1 MKKRICALI
10 AVVLMF
16 ASVGQVLAKDGRYVR
31 EEAARRDMKLLTIEQ
46 AKDIAAKRLGSANV
60 RFKDFDL
67 DNEADD
73 YPNGS
78 DFRPVRFRDRRCNR
92 RGLEVQARRLDYKG
106 EKFLWLHRTIR

>member
-78 DFRPVRFRDRRCNR
+78 DFRPVYEFECLSGGREYDFEIDAVT
-92 RGLEVQARRLDYKG
+92 GEVLKFKLDD
-106 EKFLWLHRTIR
+106 